1 MPLSHLC
8 QQLLVYSGKGKFLI
22 EPVNLNEITL
32 EMSQLLE
39 AAISKKT
46 VVLHEFAEN
55 LPFINADATQIR
67 QVVMNLITNASEAF
81 MGDGGSIRV
90 STGEVFCDEASL
102 NETEIGEDLRA
113 GDYVFLKVQDWG
125 CGMDG
130 ETVQKIFE
138 PFFTTKF
145 TGRGLG
151 LSSVLGIV
159 RSHHGAMRVL
169 SQPGKGTTFTL
180 YFPKIESA
188 PHKEPVV
195 DLPGAFDWQG
205 EGTVL
210 LVDDDEVVR
219 AAAKRVLEKMGFHVA
234 LAADGHEAV

>member
-1 MPLSHLC
+1 
-8 QQLLVYSGKGKFLI
+8 
-22 EPVNLNEITL
+22 
-32 EMSQLLE
+32 
-39 AAISKKT
+39 
-46 VVLHEFAEN
+46 
-55 LPFINADATQIR
+55 
-67 QVVMNLITNASEAF
+67 
-81 MGDGGSIRV
+81 
-90 STGEVFCDEASL
+90 
-102 NETEIGEDLRA
+102 
-113 GDYVFLKVQDWG
+113 
-125 CGMDG
+125 MDG

-180 YFPKIESA
+180 YFPKIDSA

-234 LAADGHEAV
+234 LAADGHEAVSLFGELDEDPACVVLDLTMAEMDGEETFDEIRRANRNVPIVLSSGYAQPEIMERFAHKDIGGFVKKPYEPAELARAVRYAIEAGTSVTEPSIQAE